1 MKNSIALKE
10 NVRSWQRFNVLLNA
24 KYFLEDFSW
33 YRECVIIDISRQG
46 ASINLPIDEKVAL
59 GTSII
64 LEIVTN
70 QLDNVTFK
78 GEIVWIKQ
86 SENAFLIGIRF
97 KKLLDFQLLGK
108 LY

>member
-1 MKNSIALKE
+1 MQNPILKE
-10 NVRSWQRFNVLLNA
+10 NNRSWQRFNVLLKA
-24 KYFLEDFSW
+24 KYFLDDFSW
-33 YRECVIIDISRQG
+33 YREGVIIDISRQG
-46 ASINLPIDEKVAL
+46 TSINLPIDEKVAL
-59 GTSII
+59 GNSII
-64 LEIVTN
+64 LEVVTK

-97 KKLLDFQLLGK
+97 KKLLDCQLLGK